1 MKTSNI
7 QFYITPKAKPEE
19 YFRAERGLSSRSSGI
34 WTALNRSVDEKKY
47 TAHHPP
53 STTHHPTKDTRSSAV
68 IPPNFWTNLIFFIDF
83 RPCFLHIFF
92 I

>member
-1 MKTSNI
+1 MKSKKKIIYEDDSERSEAWRRVARVYGQPGIRSVQKKNTSN
-7 QFYITPKAKPEE
+7 Q
-19 YFRAERGLSSRSSGI
+19 
-34 WTALNRSVDEKKY
+34 
-47 TAHHPP
+47 PP
-53 STTHHPTKDTRSSAV
+53 PTKDTRSSAV